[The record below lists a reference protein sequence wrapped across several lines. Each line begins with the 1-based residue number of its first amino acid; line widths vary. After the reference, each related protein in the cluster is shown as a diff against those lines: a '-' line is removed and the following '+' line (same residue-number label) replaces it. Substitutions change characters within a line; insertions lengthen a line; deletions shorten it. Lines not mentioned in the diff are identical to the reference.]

1 MACDGRLL
9 GGIGVLAAVLDTGNF
24 VRAGEA
30 LGLTPSGVSRA
41 VARPEPTRDAG
52 SIRGHTLIDC
62 ELLGSDPLCHCLL
75 GGEASNQVQTPWIDQ
90 RVLVVVGKTEG
101 KPDGIEPN
109 PLDDLGAVA
118 LGDQLHQVGVILRCM
133 RVADP

>member
-9 GGIGVLAAVLDTGNF
+9 GGIGALAAVLDTGNF

-41 VARPEPTRDAG
+41 VARPEQTRDAG
-52 SIRGHTLIDC
+52 SIPTGRRHQGGHGRWFGR
-62 ELLGSDPLCHCLL
+62 LLGAKAP
-75 GGEASNQVQTPWIDQ
+75 NQVQTPWIDQ

-133 RVADP
+133 RVAEP